1 MLCGSGARVTNFN
14 QMVHYMIAKPHKAN
28 NAILTNIA
36 ATKDVRYKVTLGVSY
51 VLVVIIWSLTIPFSG
66 APDESTHFYLLDY
79 IFTLHEFPNTINIPQ
94 AFSGEVTHHT
104 WRAGS
109 FWYHGLPFPHVV
121 GGLITTTI
129 ASFLLPENLLYIGAR
144 VFNWILAGFFIAA
157 LYRIARAHKLLPRTS
172 ALIAIAIC
180 LIPQV
185 SFIFSYF
192 NSDAYG
198 ITVIALSLAS
208 LLEFTRKQTPTKAIQ
223 LGACVGLLLLAKLYF
238 LPSLVFI
245 TAIIIAKSFGNAINI
260 KLTATAIVTALI
272 VAAPMLLF
280 TYSTF
285 GEITGVSGQVAFVEM
300 HRNDPGST
308 AGTCYLVCGDKLIN
322 FQSLAP
328 WLRMS
333 AMSYFSVTGWMN
345 IYIPSWQYTI
355 AMLVGCLAIAAA
367 IFSTTAIYPKL
378 EKKDFYLEHAL
389 PLVMIL
395 GMIPSIVILSILGS
409 QLAMPQPQGR
419 YLFVTIPFMA
429 YMLALTCRA
438 FIIKPETSNLEH
450 TK

>member
-1 MLCGSGARVTNFN
+1 
-14 QMVHYMIAKPHKAN
+14 MIATPHRTD
-28 NAILTNIA
+28 NAILTSVA
-36 ATKDVRYKVTLGVSY
+36 ATQQDARYKIMLGVSY
-51 VLVVIIWSLTIPFSG
+51 ILLVIIWSFTIPFSG

-79 IFTLHEFPNTINIPQ
+79 IFTLHEFPTTINTPQ
-94 AFSGEVTHHT
+94 AFSGELTHHT

-129 ASFLLPENLLYIGAR
+129 ASYLLPENLLYLGAR
-144 VFNWILAGFFIAA
+144 IFNWTLAGLFITA
-157 LYRIARAHKLLPRTS
+157 LYRIARAHELLPRTS
-172 ALIAIAIC
+172 ALIAVAVS

-198 ITVIALSLAS
+198 ITVIAMSLAA
-208 LLEFTRKQTPTKAIQ
+208 LLDLNSRPTLNNAIQ

-238 LPSLVFI
+238 LPSIVFI
-245 TAIIIAKSFGNAINI
+245 VAIIISRLYFKGINL
-260 KLTATAIVTALI
+260 KLMAALLASALI
-272 VAAPMLLF
+272 VAAPMLIF

-308 AGTCYLVCGDKLIN
+308 AGTCYLICGDKLIN
-322 FQSLAP
+322 FQTLAP

-345 IYIPSWQYTI
+345 IYIQSWQYMI
-355 AMLVGCLAIAAA
+355 AEVVGCTAIATALLST
-367 IFSTTAIYPKL
+367 IFSYKKL

-389 PLVMIL
+389 PLIMIL
-395 GMIPSIVILSILGS
+395 GMIPSIVILSIIGS

-438 FIIKPETSNLEH
+438 FTMKSKLSVSEH
-450 TK
+450 A